1 MLSFVLD
8 SSTLPSIGQMH
19 RGVTSA
25 HTYTSIHTL
34 LCSCLE
40 VDHIHSMASQLR
52 LSSAFLLLLL
62 LLLFLLS
69 LLLLLLLLCCCF
81 LFSPH
86 HSKKTRY
93 LDMCTMTVTTTT
105 TSSIKRRREKNNK
118 MALFVACTD
127 TRQNRS
133 ISLPPFFVS
142 HCSTFVRL
150 SNTPCYHT
158 HSTAFTAKSCAV
170 IISPFKNLG

>member
-40 VDHIHSMASQLR
+40 VEHIHSMASQLR
-52 LSSAFLLLLL
+52 LSSAFLLLL

-118 MALFVACTD
+118 NGPFRCVYRHATEQVYLT
-127 TRQNRS
+127 S
-133 ISLPPFFVS
+133 PFFCFS
-142 HCSTFVRL
+142 LLYLRSTQQHSLLSYSFYCFYGEELCS
-150 SNTPCYHT
+150 YH
-158 HSTAFTAKSCAV
+158 
-170 IISPFKNLG
+170 IPL